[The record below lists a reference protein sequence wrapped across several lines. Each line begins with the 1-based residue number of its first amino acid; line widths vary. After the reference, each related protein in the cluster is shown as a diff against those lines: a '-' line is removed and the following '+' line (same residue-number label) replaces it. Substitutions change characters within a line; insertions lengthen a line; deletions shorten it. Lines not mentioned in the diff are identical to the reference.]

1 MANTS
6 QAGLLLI
13 KTDGNENPV
22 LVHFSSLARGSRLI
36 GDAGKGFLFVL
47 EGTDS
52 SKATAHGII
61 PDQFFAITT
70 SRGHINYRILSN
82 NATPIEIVEQAK
94 DDKYSSSSHEVGYI
108 IFEPTLFQD
117 CVSSFPFP

>member
-1 MANTS
+1 MEY
-6 QAGLLLI
+6 LLTINILLAWELI
-13 KTDGNENPV
+13 ICWIVSDTNW
-22 LVHFSSLARGSRLI
+22 SRGGTGHI
-36 GDAGKGFLFVL
+36 GVA
-47 EGTDS
+47 GTDS
-52 SKATAHGII
+52 SKAAAHGII

-117 CVSSFPFP
+117 CVSSFPSP